1 MTRVSPVDI
10 EAAQSVP
17 IAAVVGQYI
26 ALNRQGFAL
35 CPFHNERSPSFH
47 VEPKRNI
54 AHCFGCGVT
63 CNPITF
69 LQKFRQLDFVA
80 AVRELAGRALEP
92 SPRAAHPLRLSSGQR
107 LVSPASAEY
116 IASLWRD
123 ADHPELAELY
133 LASRGINLR
142 PKPLPWALRGHH
154 RVRSTETNQYR
165 PAMLAAVSD
174 AAGAITALQ
183 RIWCERTVVSDN
195 GVSSAK
201 GTLSD
206 LVAPKK
212 VIGPMGAGAVRLAEP
227 AAVLGLAEGVET
239 ALSASQLYRLPVW
252 ATLGAQRLGSI
263 DLPDV
268 VKKVVIFGDNG
279 TAGEKAAAA
288 AVSLYRRRGYQ
299 CEAVFPESGNDFNDL
314 LSVR

>member
-142 PKPLPWALRGHH
+142 PKPLPADLRGHH
-154 RVRSTETNQYR
+154 RVYCTESRQHRPCVLTAIRSGPN
-165 PAMLAAVSD
+165 
-174 AAGAITALQ
+174 GALTAIQ
-183 RIWCERTVVSDN
+183 RVWVEKRYIVDKDISP
-195 GVSSAK
+195 K
-201 GTLSD
+201 GSRANLS
-206 LVAPKK
+206 VPKK
-212 VIGPMGAGAVRLAEP
+212 VIGSMNDGAV
-227 AAVLGLAEGVET
+227 
-239 ALSASQLYRLPVW
+239 
-252 ATLGAQRLGSI
+252 
-263 DLPDV
+263 
-268 VKKVVIFGDNG
+268 K
-279 TAGEKAAAA
+279 
-288 AVSLYRRRGYQ
+288 
-299 CEAVFPESGNDFNDL
+299 
-314 LSVR
+314 